1 MYSKRETRRRDPSS
15 LLLLLGRELGLRER
29 LRLEYDV
36 LRDMDEKEERVK

>member
-1 MYSKRETRRRDPSS
+1 MYSKRETQRRDPSS

-36 LRDMDEKEERVK
+36 LRDKERNKKE